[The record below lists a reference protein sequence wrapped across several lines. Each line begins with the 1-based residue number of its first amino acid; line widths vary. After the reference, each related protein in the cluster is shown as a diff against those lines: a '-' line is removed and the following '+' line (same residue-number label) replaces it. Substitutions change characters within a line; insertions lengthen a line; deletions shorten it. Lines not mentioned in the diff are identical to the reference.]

1 MTRQKK
7 LPNCFIYSILVL
19 VLVLNGCAGQAPIPT
34 IMPTETSTPVP
45 LPLRELIPMECRTP
59 NISSLKAEC
68 YDLLVPE
75 DRSNVDN
82 GMIRLHVA
90 IFKSKSS
97 NPAPD
102 PILFL
107 SGGPGEPGIPVVM
120 YLNSFSGFVGGNR
133 DVIVFDQRG
142 TGESQPSLA
151 CPEVD
156 QFFFDTLNQ
165 SLSQSDYNKIQ
176 NEAWLICRD
185 RLITEGIQLNA
196 YNSAS
201 SAADADDLRRA
212 LGVEKWNLFG
222 GSYGTRLG
230 LAIMRDF
237 PQGVRSA
244 VLDSVYP
251 LPETLAGYKD
261 DFRGKGSLQYLLTR
275 CAANAECGSAYP
287 DLENTLAELIVSLNE
302 NPISLTSQMHSGVG
316 WSNGPEVTISGDR
329 LITILFFMM
338 YSVSDIPYLPKLI
351 VDTKNGNFELLSK
364 YAGKVIPPLRNTGM
378 SRSVSC
384 VDNVSS
390 QIVESEPASPSKLD
404 EMLFTFGQQ
413 QMNESFRQICQKWV
427 SVSTGSEGSVKFA
440 SDIPALL
447 LAGEFDP
454 ATPVGFAEL
463 AKETLS
469 HSYLYEFPGFGHSLI
484 SSDSASNGCVGK
496 LMIAFWND
504 PTVSPDDS
512 CVAKIKPRKFITK

>member
-1 MTRQKK
+1 M
-7 LPNCFIYSILVL
+7 
-19 VLVLNGCAGQAPIPT
+19 
-34 IMPTETSTPVP
+34 
-45 LPLRELIPMECRTP
+45 
-59 NISSLKAEC
+59 
-68 YDLLVPE
+68 
-75 DRSNVDN
+75 
-82 GMIRLHVA
+82 
-90 IFKSKSS
+90 
-97 NPAPD
+97 
-102 PILFL
+102 
-107 SGGPGEPGIPVVM
+107 
-120 YLNSFSGFVGGNR
+120 
-133 DVIVFDQRG
+133 IVFDQRG

-196 YNSAS
+196 HNSAS

-329 LITILFFMM
+329 LITILF
-338 YSVSDIPYLPKLI
+338 S
-351 VDTKNGNFELLSK
+351 
-364 YAGKVIPPLRNTGM
+364 
-378 SRSVSC
+378 
-384 VDNVSS
+384 
-390 QIVESEPASPSKLD
+390 
-404 EMLFTFGQQ
+404 
-413 QMNESFRQICQKWV
+413 
-427 SVSTGSEGSVKFA
+427 
-440 SDIPALL
+440 
-447 LAGEFDP
+447 
-454 ATPVGFAEL
+454 
-463 AKETLS
+463 
-469 HSYLYEFPGFGHSLI
+469 
-484 SSDSASNGCVGK
+484 
-496 LMIAFWND
+496 
-504 PTVSPDDS
+504 
-512 CVAKIKPRKFITK
+512 